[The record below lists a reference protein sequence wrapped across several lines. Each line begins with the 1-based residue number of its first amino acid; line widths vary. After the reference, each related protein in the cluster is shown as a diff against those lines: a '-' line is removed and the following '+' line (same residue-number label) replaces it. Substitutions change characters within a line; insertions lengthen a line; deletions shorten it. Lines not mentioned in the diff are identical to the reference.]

1 MRKQCS
7 IRMALTPPLVTSLF
21 QAEQWHFA
29 GRPAAPGAAGL
40 TPLRSDLTSS
50 LSGVSGLL
58 RKWPRKPRP
67 ISFEETIIGDLLQRL
82 SWKRPR
88 VSFHLLEHCFAG
100 PATPAVLLNQGNIKL
115 LRGVSLCRGWRW
127 RPAEP
132 GFSS

>member
-1 MRKQCS
+1 MCKQCS
-7 IRMALTPPLVTSLF
+7 IRKALTPPLVTSLF
-21 QAEQWHFA
+21 QAEQRHFA

-58 RKWPRKPRP
+58 RMWPRKPRP
-67 ISFEETIIGDLLQRL
+67 ISFEKTISGVCRKGL
-82 SWKRPR
+82 
-88 VSFHLLEHCFAG
+88 AG
-100 PATPAVLLNQGNIKL
+100 RGHESPFTFWSIALRDRHTCSPSKSGQQKL
-115 LRGVSLCRGWRW
+115 LHGVSLCRGWRW